1 MMIEKTVLDYLSA
14 AFSASGSDPGV
25 PVSMEKP
32 SPLLPTYVVIEK
44 TGSGRE
50 NRLRSATLAIQS
62 VAPTLFEAASLS
74 DDVIALMDELP
85 RVSANVFRVDCDS
98 DYNFT
103 DTETKE
109 PRYQAVFNIY
119 YIEE

>member
-1 MMIEKTVLDYLSA
+1 MIEKTVLDYLSA
-14 AFSASGSDPGV
+14 AFSHVS
-25 PVSMEKP
+25 VSMEKP
-32 SPLLPTYVVIEK
+32 SPLLPTYIVIEK

-85 RVSANVFRVDCDS
+85 RVSSNVFRVDCDS

>member
-1 MMIEKTVLDYLSA
+1 MIEKTVLDYLSA
-14 AFSASGSDPGV
+14 AFAASGSDPGV
-25 PVSMEKP
+25 PVGMEKP
-32 SPLLPTYVVIEK
+32 SPLAPTYIVIEK

-62 VAPTLFEAASLS
+62 VAPTLYEAAVLS
-74 DDVIALMDELP
+74 DGVIALMDALP
-85 RVSANVFRVDCDS
+85 GASANVFRVDCDS

-103 DTETKE
+103 DTQTKE
-109 PRYQAVFNIY
+109 PRYQAVFNIF